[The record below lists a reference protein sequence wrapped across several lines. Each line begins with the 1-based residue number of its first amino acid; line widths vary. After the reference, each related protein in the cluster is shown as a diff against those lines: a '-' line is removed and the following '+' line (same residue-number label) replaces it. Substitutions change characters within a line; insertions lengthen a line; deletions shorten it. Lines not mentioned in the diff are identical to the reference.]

1 MVSSF
6 YVECG
11 PNWKAPDML
20 RNYPDKFRSRAV
32 ALVRAGQTVT
42 KAADD
47 LGVTS
52 SCLYGW
58 VKQDRISR
66 GEIPGVA
73 TVESR

>member
-1 MVSSF
+1 MPRKYS
-6 YVECG
+6 
-11 PNWKAPDML
+11 AD
-20 RNYPDKFRSRAV
+20 FRSRAV

-58 VKQDRISR
+58 VKQDRINR
-66 GEIPGVA
+66 GEIPGVTTA
-73 TVESR
+73 VHGHGKVPIGGHVEVPAGGH